1 MYIEKK
7 TNKHQDAVAFYFG
20 LGYSEIDLWSLTT
33 VDAYRTPTAKIV
45 TKEELDKFLNDW

>member
-1 MYIEKK
+1 MWIERKNSK
-7 TNKHQDAVAFYFG
+7 GEDAVAFWFS

-45 TKEELDKFLNDW
+45 TKEELDEFLKGW

>member
-1 MYIEKK
+1 MEYKVK
-7 TNKHQDAVAFYFG
+7 TNKHQDATAYYFN
-20 LGYSEIDLWSLTT
+20 LGYDDIELYSVTI

>member
-7 TNKHQDAVAFYFG
+7 TNKHQEAVAFYFG

>member
-7 TNKHQDAVAFYFG
+7 TNKHQDAVAFYFS
-20 LGYSEIDLWSLTT
+20 LGYDAIELYSITV